1 MPGTFRG
8 DITQEEFFLAHRYVP
23 RKGQTKVH
31 PNPIKFWSCQGRMLV
46 DVDIVPSEEE
56 DDDWISFHFGDPD
69 PAVSRF
75 VNPKA
80 DQLSKENGLRKK
92 LS

>member
-1 MPGTFRG
+1 
-8 DITQEEFFLAHRYVP
+8 
-23 RKGQTKVH
+23 
-31 PNPIKFWSCQGRMLV
+31 MLV

-80 DQLSKENGLRKK
+80 DQLSKEKGLRKK